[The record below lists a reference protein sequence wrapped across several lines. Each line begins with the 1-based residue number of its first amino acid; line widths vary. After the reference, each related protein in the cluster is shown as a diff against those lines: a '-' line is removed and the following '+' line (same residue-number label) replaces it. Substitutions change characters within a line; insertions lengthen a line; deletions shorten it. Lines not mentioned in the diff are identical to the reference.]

1 MPIAIFRLI
10 EILGRNWRMLADK
23 KITLGQMRQSG
34 ADRLHVLCGSPDCSH
49 SVVMD
54 ADCWPGSL
62 RLSDLEALFVCRAC
76 GHRGADLRPESKGN
90 RGSRLA
96 PARTSA
102 ATIR

>member
-1 MPIAIFRLI
+1 MHSD
-10 EILGRNWRMLADK
+10 M
-23 KITLGQMRQSG
+23 KITLGQMLQSG
-34 ADRLHVLCGSPDCSH
+34 ADRLQVLCGNPDCSH

-62 RLSDLEALFVCRAC
+62 RLSDVEALFICRVC
-76 GHRGADLRPESKGN
+76 GHRGADLRPEHKGRN

-96 PARTSA
+96 PSSSSA